1 MKETGLN
8 VRMTQELSDK
18 FSEICKE
25 GSINKSDL
33 VRKLIKNW
41 IAGQTK
47 SWNGHINIPKEIE

>member
-25 GSINKSDL
+25 KSINKSE
-33 VRKLIKNW
+33 LIRRLIQNW
-41 IAGQTK
+41 IDE
-47 SWNGHINIPKEIE
+47 IKEG

>member
-18 FSEICKE
+18 FSETCKA

-33 VRKLIKNW
+33 VRKLIEGW
-41 IAGQTK
+41 IAGREK
-47 SWNGHINIPKEIE
+47 AWEDYINIPNEIE